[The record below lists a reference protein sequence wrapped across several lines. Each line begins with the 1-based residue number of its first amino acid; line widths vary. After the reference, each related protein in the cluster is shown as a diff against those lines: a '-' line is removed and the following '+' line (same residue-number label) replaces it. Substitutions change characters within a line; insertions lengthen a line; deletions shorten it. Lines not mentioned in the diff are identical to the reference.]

1 MTPTQHQASIVG
13 PFQNPDVPSLAKVRD
28 RIAADQTLSPI
39 RRRDICSAINSMAKA
54 ARGTAEQIPADFE
67 ILRRRTAGFHPAHAN
82 ISQQRWRNV
91 KSEVAFALKHL
102 ALPKAAAKRL
112 VPFLP
117 EWQRLWDVT
126 ADRDLRWALSRVFHY
141 CSALNIHPADVTD
154 ETLEEFQMALI
165 QESFIGDPERLTR
178 RTATLWNEA
187 SLTVPGWPS
196 RQLTVVDRRNHYTI
210 PIEKFPATFQADV
223 KTFLERVAELSRV
236 QLRCPHCRAP
246 ITTSGCETGRVV
258 LAPRSRSA
266 KTDRR
271 DPLQRRH
278 CGGGAITSGVSRP
291 HWSLAAPILRA
302 LRRSRAS
309 SRHSAWNKP

>member
-1 MTPTQHQASIVG
+1 MSAHFKIQMSR
-13 PFQNPDVPSLAKVRD
+13 SLAKVRD
-28 RIAADQTLSPI
+28 RIAGDQTLSPT

-54 ARGTAEQIPADFE
+54 ARGTPEQIPADFE
-67 ILRRRTAGFHPAHAN
+67 ILRHRTADFHPAHAN

-117 EWQRLWDVT
+117 DWQRLWDVI

-141 CSALNIHPADVTD
+141 CSALNIRPVDVTD

-223 KTFLERVAELSRV
+223 KVFLERVSTTLPPLARSGVPAARRLAAEGRD
-236 QLRCPHCRAP
+236 
-246 ITTSGCETGRVV
+246 GRVSRRT
-258 LAPRSRSA
+258 AGRTSWSAGSSRSW
-266 KTDRR
+266 R
-271 DPLQRRH
+271 
-278 CGGGAITSGVSRP
+278 GSGA
-291 HWSLAAPILRA
+291 
-302 LRRSRAS
+302 RRSGAGRPSTSRA
-309 SRHSAWNKP
+309 